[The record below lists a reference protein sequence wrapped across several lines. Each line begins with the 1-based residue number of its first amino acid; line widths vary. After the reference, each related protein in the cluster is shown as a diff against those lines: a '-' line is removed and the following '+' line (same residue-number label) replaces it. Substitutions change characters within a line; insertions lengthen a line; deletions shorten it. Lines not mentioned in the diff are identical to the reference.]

1 MKFCTFLIILLGV
14 NLTGI
19 SIGIVIG
26 YYINQSFNHYY
37 WVYLSVPILTVGS
50 LLMMYG
56 TLNKENDS

>member
-1 MKFCTFLIILLGV
+1 MKFSSFLLILLGV

-26 YYINQSFNHYY
+26 YYINQYY
-37 WVYLSVPILTVGS
+37 WVYLSVPILTIGS

-56 TLNKENDS
+56 TLNKENDN

>member
-1 MKFCTFLIILLGV
+1 MKFSSFLIILLGV

-26 YYINQSFNHYY
+26 YYINQYY
-37 WVYLSVPILTVGS
+37 WVYLSVPILTIGS

-56 TLNKENDS
+56 TLNKENDN

>member
-1 MKFCTFLIILLGV
+1 MKFYSFLIILLGV

-26 YYINQSFNHYY
+26 YYINEYY
-37 WVYLSVPILTVGS
+37 WVYLSIPILTIGS

-56 TLNKENDS
+56 TLNKENDN

>member
-1 MKFCTFLIILLGV
+1 MRFASFLIILLGV

-26 YYINQSFNHYY
+26 YYINQYY
-37 WVYLSVPILTVGS
+37 WVYLSVPILTIGS

-56 TLNKENDS
+56 TLNKENEN

>member
-1 MKFCTFLIILLGV
+1 MKFSSFLIILLGV

-26 YYINQSFNHYY
+26 YYINQYY
-37 WVYLSVPILTVGS
+37 WVYLSVPVLTIGS

-56 TLNKENDS
+56 TLNKENKN

>member
-1 MKFCTFLIILLGV
+1 MKFYSFLIILLGV

-26 YYINQSFNHYY
+26 YYINEYY
-37 WVYLSVPILTVGS
+37 WVYLSVPILTIGS

-56 TLNKENDS
+56 TLNKKNDN

>member
-1 MKFCTFLIILLGV
+1 MKFSSFLIILLGV

-26 YYINQSFNHYY
+26 YYINQYY
-37 WVYLSVPILTVGS
+37 WVYLSVPILTIGS

-56 TLNKENDS
+56 TLNKENEN

>member
-1 MKFCTFLIILLGV
+1 MKFSSFFIIFLGV

-26 YYINQSFNHYY
+26 YYINQYY
-37 WVYLSVPILTVGS
+37 WVYLSVPILTIGS

-56 TLNKENDS
+56 TLNKENDD

>member
-1 MKFCTFLIILLGV
+1 MKFSSFLIILLGV

-26 YYINQSFNHYY
+26 SYINQYY
-37 WVYLSVPILTVGS
+37 WVYLSVPMLTIGS

-56 TLNKENDS
+56 TLNKENDN

>member
-1 MKFCTFLIILLGV
+1 MKFYSFLIILLGV

-26 YYINQSFNHYY
+26 YYINQYY
-37 WVYLSVPILTVGS
+37 WVYLSVPILTIGS

-56 TLNKENDS
+56 TLNKENDN

>member
-1 MKFCTFLIILLGV
+1 MKFYSFLIILLGV

-26 YYINQSFNHYY
+26 YYINEYY
-37 WVYLSVPILTVGS
+37 WVYLSVPILTIGS

-56 TLNKENDS
+56 TLNKENDN

>member
-1 MKFCTFLIILLGV
+1 MKFYSFLIILLGV

-26 YYINQSFNHYY
+26 YYINEYY
-37 WVYLSVPILTVGS
+37 WVYLSAPILTIGS

-56 TLNKENDS
+56 TLNKENDN

>member
-1 MKFCTFLIILLGV
+1 MKFYSFLIVLLGV

-26 YYINQSFNHYY
+26 YYINQYY
-37 WVYLSVPILTVGS
+37 WVYLSVPILTIGS

-56 TLNKENDS
+56 TLNKENDN

>member
-1 MKFCTFLIILLGV
+1 MKFYSFLIILLGV

-26 YYINQSFNHYY
+26 SYINEYY
-37 WVYLSVPILTVGS
+37 WVYLSVPILTIGS

-56 TLNKENDS
+56 TLNKENDN